1 MNKNILTFFNTI
13 NKEYIHPKGKKATQ
27 VLLNEL
33 IPVENEKILEIGFG
47 TGSSLIHTFSH
58 SESIKLY
65 GVEKSKLMLK
75 KATSRIKFCGLKDKI
90 ILSLLEEETQNIPF
104 PSNFF
109 DKIYIESVLG
119 IQEGDYLEKMIREIG
134 RVLKTGGVLCINE
147 LLWSTKVPVEKIQ
160 ATNKFVLKNFGIIQ
174 ANEKYPYFKDWE
186 KLFIKNYFFLN
197 KSMNLNE
204 SHHFDSVKSDVKLK
218 LFLSQI
224 FSLLGVIKSKI
235 FIRYRNEWNS
245 YKKNMNKID
254 SQITLEP
261 YLLRFIK
268 SNPTN
273 KID

>member
-1 MNKNILTFFNTI
+1 M
-13 NKEYIHPKGKKATQ
+13 
-27 VLLNEL
+27 
-33 IPVENEKILEIGFG
+33 
-47 TGSSLIHTFSH
+47 
-58 SESIKLY
+58 
-65 GVEKSKLMLK
+65 
-75 KATSRIKFCGLKDKI
+75 
-90 ILSLLEEETQNIPF
+90 
-104 PSNFF
+104 
-109 DKIYIESVLG
+109 
-119 IQEGDYLEKMIREIG
+119 
-134 RVLKTGGVLCINE
+134 
-147 LLWSTKVPVEKIQ
+147 
-160 ATNKFVLKNFGIIQ
+160 KNFGIIQ

-186 KLFIKNYFFLN
+186 KYFFLN

-224 FSLLGVIKSKI
+224 FSLCEVIKSKI

-254 SQITLEP
+254 SQITLVP